1 METACAWFGSGVA
14 LGEAVAL
21 SLVLTFGIGVIAST
35 YSAAGREMMT
45 DLVNDEGEG
54 EPALNAPGAL
64 AAR

>member
-1 METACAWFGSGVA
+1 METACAWFGSGLA

-35 YSAAGREMMT
+35 YSAAGREMIT
-45 DLVNDEGEG
+45 DLANDEGEG
-54 EPALNAPGAL
+54 ELALDAPGAF

>member
-14 LGEAVAL
+14 FGEAVAL
-21 SLVLTFGIGVIAST
+21 SLILTFGIGVIAST
-35 YSAAGREMMT
+35 YSASGREMMT

-54 EPALNAPGAL
+54 GPALDAPGAL